1 MQSRRPDFSSFP
13 SLLFDCDGV
22 ILNSNAVKTEAFRK
36 VGQQFG
42 NAAADALVE
51 YHVANGGV
59 SRQVKFSYLLESIV
73 VRTVEDI
80 SVEELC
86 RQFSEEVVE
95 QLRHCEV
102 SPGLK
107 RLRKMSGSSR
117 WYVVS
122 GGDQAELRQ
131 IFAEREL
138 APLFNGGIYGSPTAK
153 TELLARIKSQPN
165 WQGPGLFLGDSR
177 YDWKVAT
184 EHGLDFIFVSSW
196 SEFSDWQDFCDAH
209 SIAVIECL
217 DEL

>member
-1 MQSRRPDFSSFP
+1 MQSRRPDFSSYP
-13 SLLFDCDGV
+13 SMLFDCDGV

-42 NAAADALVE
+42 NAAADAFVD

-73 VRTVEDI
+73 SRPADSE
-80 SVEELC
+80 SVDALC
-86 RQFSEEVVE
+86 RQFSGEVVE
-95 QLRHCEV
+95 RLRHCEV
-102 SPGLK
+102 SRGLQ

-138 APLFNGGIYGSPTAK
+138 APMFDGGIYGSPTAK
-153 TELLARIKSQPN
+153 TELLARIKSHTD
-165 WQGPGLFLGDSR
+165 WQAPGLFLGDSR
-177 YDWKVAT
+177 YDWQVAN
-184 EHGLDFIFVSSW
+184 EHGLDFIFVSGW
-196 SEFSDWQDFCDAH
+196 SEFKDWQDFCEAH
-209 SIAVIECL
+209 SISVVEYL